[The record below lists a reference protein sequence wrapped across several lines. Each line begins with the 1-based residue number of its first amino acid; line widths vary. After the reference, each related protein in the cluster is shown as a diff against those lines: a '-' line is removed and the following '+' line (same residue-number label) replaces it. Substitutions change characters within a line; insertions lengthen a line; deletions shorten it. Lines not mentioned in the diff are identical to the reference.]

1 MSGKQM
7 TFREWI
13 KATGVGRMAGIIGY
27 PEATI
32 YSWSRR
38 GDIPQG
44 AWVDIVFKF
53 AEIGLSDL
61 KAMHA
66 ASEADRIAYART
78 EALNK

>member
-1 MSGKQM
+1 M

-13 KATGVGRMAGIIGY
+13 KGVGVGRMAEIIGY

-38 GDIPQG
+38 GYIPQG
-44 AWVDIVFKF
+44 AWVDIVFEF

-61 KAMHA
+61 KAMQA
-66 ASEADRIAYART
+66 ASDMEAAS
-78 EALNK
+78 K